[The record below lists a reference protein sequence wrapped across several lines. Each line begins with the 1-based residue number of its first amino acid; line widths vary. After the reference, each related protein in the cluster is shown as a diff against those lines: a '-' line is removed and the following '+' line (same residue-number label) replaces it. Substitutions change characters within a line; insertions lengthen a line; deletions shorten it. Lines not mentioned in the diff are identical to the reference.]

1 MKRENPPNPARKS
14 GKESYTGEAA
24 EARENPGVWF
34 VFRTW
39 PKNHTKKDDATA
51 RQVSGLIKH
60 GKLSAFRPSGA
71 FDSVSRRLDDGQ
83 LKVYVMYLG
92 KAVEDEIV
100 TKAASV
106 AADKFWKD
114 KDKQ

>member
-1 MKRENPPNPARKS
+1 MRKEIPPNADIRAS
-14 GKESYTGEAA
+14 GKQSYGTEAA
-24 EARENPGVWF
+24 EARANPGEWF

-51 RQVSGLIKH
+51 RTVSGNIRH
-60 GKLSAFRPSGA
+60 GKFSAFRPDGA
-71 FDSVSRRLDDGQ
+71 FDSVSRRLDSGE

-100 TKAASV
+100 TKAASAK
-106 AADKFWKD
+106 AAAIRKA
-114 KDKQ
+114 KQ